1 MEIYESLTLLSKA
14 LTRVMD
20 SLREKI
26 NSIIKDDYLEDKG
39 PFVSYKLAV
48 SDIKGFSKLSQINTA
63 PQSPVRAS
71 TINLKEYRPSI
82 DQKLI
87 ET

>member
-14 LTRVMD
+14 ITKVMD

-39 PFVSYKLAV
+39 AMVSYKLAV
-48 SDIKGFSKLSQINTA
+48 SDFKGF
-63 PQSPVRAS
+63 
-71 TINLKEYRPSI
+71 
-82 DQKLI
+82 
-87 ET
+87 